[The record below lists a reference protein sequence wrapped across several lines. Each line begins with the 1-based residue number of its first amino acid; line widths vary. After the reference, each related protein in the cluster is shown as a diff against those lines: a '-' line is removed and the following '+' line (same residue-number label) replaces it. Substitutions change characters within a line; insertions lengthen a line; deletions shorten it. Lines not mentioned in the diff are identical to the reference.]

1 MAYILKNKLYISH
14 YFIIF
19 MFKWFIIMS
28 IYLNE
33 NLNILLT
40 ESIAQSLVY
49 DAIQNHNVV
58 EINYDGDEN
67 IAKGKRI
74 IEPYVLGRSSKNNIV
89 IRAFQPNGDTQ
100 TSVPNWKMF
109 RVDKISYWKP
119 TKKTFNNTPQER
131 GFNVEPYNENGDNN
145 IRSIRIQVHFNKN
158 DNNVLNNQISKNID
172 KNQNKQDIDRH
183 NLIKQTNNDKI
194 KNNQIIQKQK
204 DSINQQNNI
213 NLNKQ
218 DFYNKNQNNNND
230 IKSQQDKLEQTLNN
244 NDYSNLQVSKDELR
258 RNLADYNKNKQK
270 FNKLK

>member
-1 MAYILKNKLYISH
+1 
-14 YFIIF
+14 
-19 MFKWFIIMS
+19 MS

-58 EINYDGDEN
+58 EINYDGDDN

-100 TSVPNWKMF
+100 SSVPNWKMF

-119 TKKTFNNTPQER
+119 TKKTFNSTPQER
-131 GFNVEPYNENGDNN
+131 GFHVEPYNENGDNN
-145 IRSIRIQVHFNKN
+145 IRSIRIQVHFAKN
-158 DNNVLNNQISKNID
+158 ANNNIDNQQINTNID
-172 KNQNKQDIDRH
+172 KNQTKQDIDRH
-183 NLIKQTNNDKI
+183 NLIKQINNNKI
-194 KNNQIIQKQK
+194 KNNQIIQQQK

-218 DFYNKNQNNNND
+218 DSYDKNQNNN